1 MRLYIL
7 SLLLLSLFISLAYCQ
22 SNDEWEKFKKKHKK
36 VNTRPDFD
44 AFRKNVWKENFIRAQ
59 KHNQDFEKGKVDFKI
74 DLNSFSDWTDEE
86 FKMLSTGFVPND
98 KVSEYIPA
106 EDEELIDTKDDN
118 DATTPTVIPVA
129 FDWRTK
135 KAVRLFY
142 FFSFI

>member
-1 MRLYIL
+1 MRLYIS

-36 VNTRPDFD
+36 VNTRPEFD

-118 DATTPTVIPVA
+118 DATIPIVIPA
-129 FDWRTK
+129 TFDWRTK